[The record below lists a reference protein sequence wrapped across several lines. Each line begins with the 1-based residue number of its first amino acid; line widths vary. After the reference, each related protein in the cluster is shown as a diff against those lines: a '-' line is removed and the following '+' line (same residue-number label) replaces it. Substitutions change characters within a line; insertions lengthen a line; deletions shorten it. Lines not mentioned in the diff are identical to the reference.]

1 MSPTPTEDDGL
12 SGLGLTGYNLSPSF
26 DNSTYQYT
34 ADGTDASST
43 VTATP
48 VNDTATVSATL
59 NGEAINL
66 QEPVDIP
73 VGQSTLVVNT
83 TEA

>member
-1 MSPTPTEDDGL
+1 MSPNFANDV
-12 SGLGLTGYNLSPSF
+12 
-26 DNSTYQYT
+26 YQYN

-59 NGEAINL
+59 NGETVDL
-66 QEPVDIP
+66 TQPVDIP

>member
-1 MSPTPTEDDGL
+1 MSPNFANDV
-12 SGLGLTGYNLSPSF
+12 
-26 DNSTYQYT
+26 YQYT
-34 ADGTDASST
+34 ADGTDASTT

-73 VGQSTLVVNT
+73 VGESTLVIST

>member
-1 MSPTPTEDDGL
+1 M
-12 SGLGLTGYNLSPSF
+12 NPSF
-26 DNSTYQYT
+26 DNGTYQYN

-59 NGEAINL
+59 NGETVDL
-66 QEPVDIP
+66 TQPVDIP

>member
-1 MSPTPTEDDGL
+1 ME
-12 SGLGLTGYNLSPSF
+12 GLTISGYQLSPSF
-26 DNSTYQYT
+26 DNGTYEYS
-34 ADGTDASST
+34 ADGTDAQST

-59 NGEAINL
+59 NGEA
-66 QEPVDIP
+66 VDLTQAIDVP
-73 VGQSTLVVNT
+73 VGASTLVIST

>member
-1 MSPTPTEDDGL
+1 MDGLNISGYQLSPT
-12 SGLGLTGYNLSPSF
+12 F
-26 DNSTYQYT
+26 DNGTYEYT
-34 ADGTDASST
+34 AEGTDAQST

-59 NGEAINL
+59 NGETVDL
-66 QEPVDIP
+66 SQPVDVP
-73 VGQSTLVVNT
+73 VGQSTLVIST

>member
-1 MSPTPTEDDGL
+1 MSPNFANG
-12 SGLGLTGYNLSPSF
+12 
-26 DNSTYQYT
+26 TYSYS

-59 NGEAINL
+59 NGTE
-66 QEPVDIP
+66 VDIS
-73 VGQSTLVVNT
+73 VGSSTLIINT

>member
-1 MSPTPTEDDGL
+1 MSPNFANG
-12 SGLGLTGYNLSPSF
+12 
-26 DNSTYQYT
+26 TYSYS

-59 NGEAINL
+59 NGTEVDIS
-66 QEPVDIP
+66 ESIDIP
-73 VGQSTLVVNT
+73 VGSSTLIINT